1 MLAAYFNRFSSIT
14 GPQRFWCAMFD
25 ILVASFV
32 MLYLVPTADAYER
45 AHPHALRIFFLNIFL
60 GWTIAGWIAALVWSR
75 KISPVEF
82 YAARNRPRR
91 AVGMNAWW
99 AARLA
104 VSRLAIP
111 RLAIPRLAIPRLAV
125 SRLVVPR
132 AEAGRE
138 LLRNAATASANV
150 RPSIERR

>member
-1 MLAAYFNRFSSIT
+1 MLTAYFNRFSSIT
-14 GPQRFWCAMFD
+14 GPQHFWCAMFD

-45 AHPHALRIFFLNIFL
+45 AHPHALRIFLLNIFL
-60 GWTIAGWIAALVWSR
+60 GWTIAGWVAALVWSR

-104 VSRLAIP
+104 VSRLA
-111 RLAIPRLAIPRLAV
+111 
-125 SRLVVPR
+125 VPR

>member
-1 MLAAYFNRFSSIT
+1 
-14 GPQRFWCAMFD
+14 MFD
-25 ILVASFV
+25 ILVAAFI
-32 MLYLVPTADAYER
+32 MLYLVPTADAYDR
-45 AHPHALRIFFLNIFL
+45 AHPHALRIFLLNIFL
-60 GWTIAGWIAALVWSR
+60 GWTIAGWVAALVWSR

-104 VSRLAIP
+104 V
-111 RLAIPRLAIPRLAV
+111 PRLAV
-125 SRLVVPR
+125 PRLAVPR